1 MNPHTNTY
9 RQLMGWC
16 QLKMAEDSLRRVGDR
31 LFREFVLPGG
41 DTGFWGGVGIGNDEV
56 ILYLD
61 ESQARRVVE
70 VPSEVD
76 GVKVRVIK
84 ARRPRAL

>member
-1 MNPHTNTY
+1 M
-9 RQLMGWC
+9 L
-16 QLKMAEDSLRRVGDR
+16 S
-31 LFREFVLPGG
+31 G
-41 DTGFWGGVGIGNDEV
+41 DTGFWGVGIDNGEV

-61 ESQARRVVE
+61 ESLAKRRVK

-76 GVKVRVIK
+76 GVKVRVIR

>member
-1 MNPHTNTY
+1 MCC
-9 RQLMGWC
+9 LG
-16 QLKMAEDSLRRVGDR
+16 
-31 LFREFVLPGG
+31 EFVLSG
-41 DTGFWGGVGIGNDEV
+41 DTGFWGGVGIGNGEV

-61 ESQARRVVE
+61 ESLAKRRVK

-76 GVKVRVIK
+76 GVKVRVIR

>member
-1 MNPHTNTY
+1 M
-9 RQLMGWC
+9 
-16 QLKMAEDSLRRVGDR
+16 GDR

-41 DTGFWGGVGIGNDEV
+41 DTGFWGVGIGNDEV

-76 GVKVRVIK
+76 GGVKVRVIK